1 MMALASFSD
10 AIIGVFSA
18 MSLEFVMF
26 GIATLVYAFFTGL
39 VPVFAPGARKL
50 SESCSLSEEERV
62 TCDLRYRSA
71 FKARCS
77 LPSCYDELADSW
89 GSTFVAKAAGRH
101 CADVFT
107 DAAHMLHVLKSGNMQ
122 DSVETEAFTAC
133 LSSLLTTC
141 DTSCPKS
148 LMRAQEMV
156 ACAAE
161 CAECLPKGAD
171 LEMKGALEVSLKR
184 EKAEHAKSMLRL
196 VHEDEKI
203 RDEGDRVSESVRLIP
218 ERRKS
223 TAPMA
228 MGALAV
234 LGKRHRGLNIAAAQR
249 SLGAAATISA

>member
-1 MMALASFSD
+1 VA
-10 AIIGVFSA
+10 
-18 MSLEFVMF
+18 
-26 GIATLVYAFFTGL
+26 
-39 VPVFAPGARKL
+39 
-50 SESCSLSEEERV
+50 
-62 TCDLRYRSA
+62 CDVRYRSA
-71 FKARCS
+71 FKAGCS
-77 LPSCYDELADSW
+77 LQNCQVELAASW
-89 GSTFVAKAAGRH
+89 GSTFAAKAAGRH

-107 DAAHMLHVLKSGNMQ
+107 DAADMLHALKSGNRQ

-148 LMRAQEMV
+148 LIRAQEMI

-161 CAECLPKGAD
+161 CADCLPTGAA

-184 EKAEHAKSMLRL
+184 EEAEHADSMLRL
-196 VHEDEKI
+196 VHEHEKNT
-203 RDEGDRVSESVRLIP
+203 DEGDRVSESVRLIP
-218 ERRKS
+218 ERRKA